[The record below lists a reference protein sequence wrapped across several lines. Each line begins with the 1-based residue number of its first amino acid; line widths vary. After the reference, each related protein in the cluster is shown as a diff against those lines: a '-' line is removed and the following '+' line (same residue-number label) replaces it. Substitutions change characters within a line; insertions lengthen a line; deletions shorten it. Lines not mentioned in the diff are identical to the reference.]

1 MPKLPARPASPKPAR
16 RVVLVE
22 EYGALAVAI
31 GSALRKFAPDAAI
44 DVVGTF
50 AEALALGTKARP
62 TLFVVDFDPPQSGAI
77 EFFEELRVEHSQ
89 ARALVLA
96 AGTAREIMAIR
107 GSAGAIQYTEKP
119 FELAEFG
126 AAVQALLGPWNSE
139 SGAGR
144 GTLSDLGLADLLP
157 LVCLA
162 GSSSE
167 LKLTGE
173 LHGEIQ
179 IRRGQIIDAKCAGR
193 CGADA
198 LAEMMGWRDV
208 AFAETT
214 LQETIAPTLTGP
226 WAATLSEAIQQSHE
240 RTPRR
245 AKPTIAEAPPPPPP
259 RTRAGKKIVVIDDT
273 EMLLIFVEDTLAQTD
288 DDFQITTAST
298 GISGVSEVQRIAPD
312 LVLLD
317 YSLPDINGREVA
329 ARLRAD
335 ERTKRIPIVMMSG
348 HVPEMTSVANKS
360 PNIIAT
366 IAKPFRSDALL
377 RIVAGAI
384 AQGQLPEIVDRPA
397 PIEPKP
403 TAPIVPSPEVVQTK
417 MPRPALETKPPEAI
431 PAPVTVKPPP
441 YIPPPVASPVTV
453 PRDVTPLPARPP
465 GNGLG
470 ATETRVLLALPL
482 QISGMQ
488 FTPSFQIAS
497 VRTKPAN
504 SGVSL
509 QLVGSSS
516 LAALP
521 VKKRFHLGP
530 VTLDGSRHLQTVSL
544 DSMMPAAEQNR
555 IAHGT
560 QGQASLSED
569 AGYFAPGISQP
580 MTMQLIIPLDL
591 ASIQLS
597 SFFEISQ
604 LRLECHGEAVRG
616 TLNGHSDSAGQNGAT
631 FRVSAILLDA
641 AQRISELTLVP
652 AGG

>member
-1 MPKLPARPASPKPAR
+1 MPKLPARSASPKPAR

-31 GSALRKFAPDAAI
+31 GSALRKFAPDAEI

-77 EFFEELRVEHSQ
+77 KFFDQLRVEHSQ

-96 AGTAREIMAIR
+96 AGTAREITAIR

-139 SGAGR
+139 DGAAR

-167 LKLTGE
+167 LKVTGE

-179 IRRGQIIDAKCAGR
+179 IRRGQIINAQCAGR
-193 CGADA
+193 SGADA

-214 LQETIAPTLTGP
+214 SQATIAPTLSGP
-226 WAATLSEAIQQSHE
+226 WAAILSEAIQRSHE

-245 AKPTIAEAPPPPPP
+245 VKSPTTAVPPPP
-259 RTRAGKKIVVIDDT
+259 RVRTGKKIVVIDDT
-273 EMLLIFVEDTLAQTD
+273 EMLLIFVEDTLAQTN
-288 DDFQITTAST
+288 DDFQITTASS

-317 YSLPDINGREVA
+317 YSLPDIDGREVA

-335 ERTKRIPIVMMSG
+335 ERTKRVPIVMMSG
-348 HVPEMTSVANKS
+348 HVPEMTSVAMKS

-384 AQGQLPEIVDRPA
+384 EQGPLPEIVDRPA
-397 PIEPKP
+397 PLEPKLA
-403 TAPIVPSPEVVQTK
+403 APVEALPEVVEVK
-417 MPRPALETKPPEAI
+417 APALEPEPIAAI
-431 PAPVTVKPPP
+431 PAAVKADESPEILSPAPPLAPVL
-441 YIPPPVASPVTV
+441 
-453 PRDVTPLPARPP
+453 RNVTPLPASPP
-465 GNGLG
+465 RNDLG
-470 ATETRVLLALPL
+470 AAETRVLLALPL

-497 VRTKPAN
+497 VRTTPAAA
-504 SGVSL
+504 GVSL
-509 QLVGSSS
+509 QLVGSTS

-530 VTLDGSRHLQTVSL
+530 VMLDGSGHLQTVSL
-544 DSMMPAAEQNR
+544 DSTMPVVEQNR
-555 IAHGT
+555 SARGT

-604 LRLECHGEAVRG
+604 LVLKCHGEAVRG
-616 TLNGHSDSAGQNGAT
+616 TLNGRSDPAGQNGAT

-652 AGG
+652 AGS

>member
-1 MPKLPARPASPKPAR
+1 M
-16 RVVLVE
+16 E

-31 GSALRKFAPDAAI
+31 GSALRKFAPDAAV

-50 AEALALGTKARP
+50 AEALALGSEARP

-77 EFFEELRVEHSQ
+77 KFFEQLRVDHSQ

-96 AGTAREIMAIR
+96 AGTAREITAIR
-107 GSAGAIQYTEKP
+107 GSAGAIQYAEKP

-139 SGAGR
+139 GGAAR

-157 LVCLA
+157 MLCLA

-167 LKLTGE
+167 LRVTGE
-173 LHGEIQ
+173 FDGAIQ

-193 CGADA
+193 SGTDA
-198 LAEMMGWRDV
+198 LAEMMSWRDV

-214 LQETIAPTLTGP
+214 PQATIAPTVSGP
-226 WAATLSEAIQQSHE
+226 WAAILSEAIQRSHE

-245 AKPTIAEAPPPPPP
+245 AKSPMAEAAPPPP
-259 RTRAGKKIVVIDDT
+259 RARSGKKIVVIDDT

-288 DDFQITTAST
+288 DDFRITTAST
-298 GISGVSEVQRIAPD
+298 GMSGVSEVQRIAPD

-317 YSLPDINGREVA
+317 YSLPDINGKEVA

-348 HVPEMTSVANKS
+348 HVPEMTSVAIKS

-366 IAKPFRSDALL
+366 IAKPFRSEALL
-377 RIVAGAI
+377 RVVAGAI
-384 AQGQLPEIVDRPA
+384 EQGQLPEIVDRPDSLEPKLAA
-397 PIEPKP
+397 PIEPL
-403 TAPIVPSPEVVQTK
+403 PEVVEVQT
-417 MPRPALETKPPEAI
+417 PALEARATEVI
-431 PAPVTVKPPP
+431 PAPVKAEPLPDIPSPAAPP
-441 YIPPPVASPVTV
+441 IPV
-453 PRDVTPLPARPP
+453 PSAVTPLPATPP
-465 GNGLG
+465 RNDLG
-470 ATETRVLLALPL
+470 AAETRVLLALPL

-497 VRTKPAN
+497 VRTKPAA

-509 QLVGSSS
+509 QLVGSTS

-530 VTLDGSRHLQTVSL
+530 VMLDGSGHLQTVSL
-544 DSMMPAAEQNR
+544 DSTMPAAEQTR
-555 IAHGT
+555 SARGT

-569 AGYFAPGISQP
+569 AGYFAPGIAQP
-580 MTMQLIIPLDL
+580 MTMHLIIPLDL

-604 LRLECHGEAVRG
+604 LVLKCYGEAVRG
-616 TLNGHSDSAGQNGAT
+616 TLNGHSDPGGQNGAT
-631 FRVSAILLDA
+631 FRVSAILLDP